1 MPVSRGPQGWVL
13 KFISGKYQGGEFP
26 LGGNHEVVAGRAAD
40 LGLVLVEDMV
50 SRKHA
55 KIIVQGGETYIQDL
69 GSTNGTFVN
78 GERIKKVKLKEG
90 DRILIG
96 TSILRLEHQ
105 AGGGAG
111 ENEERARAKLQ
122 ELAARKPAGPAGGMS
137 GRIEEVPVPDLLQMV
152 TSTKK
157 NGVLVVRGD
166 EEGKIFVRGGHI
178 YYACINENHS
188 IGPLKAI
195 YRIITWARGYY
206 ELQAPDQR
214 KFTVELD
221 EDLEV
226 ILMEALRI
234 RDELKKVGPK
244 LPPLT
249 CNVLLSMPMAAPLR
263 NLSPEQLDALQLVY
277 NYGQM
282 KVILD
287 KSPLTDIETLRALG
301 FLLTKGY
308 VREG

>member
-1 MPVSRGPQGWVL
+1 MPVTRGAHSWML

-26 LGGNHEVVAGRAAD
+26 LSGSREVVAGRAAD
-40 LGLVLVEDMV
+40 LDLVLVEDMV

-55 KIIVQGGETYIQDL
+55 KIIVQGSEIYIQDL

-96 TSILRLEHQ
+96 TSILRLEH
-105 AGGGAG
+105 AAG
-111 ENEERARAKLQ
+111 ETADDEHARARLQ
-122 ELAARKPAGPAGGMS
+122 ELGARKASGPASGMS
-137 GRIEEVPVPDLLQMV
+137 GRIEDVPVPDLLQMV

-157 NGVLVVRGD
+157 SGVLVVRGD
-166 EEGKIFVRGGHI
+166 EEGKIFLRGGQI
-178 YYACINENHS
+178 YYACINENHA
-188 IGPLKAI
+188 IGPLKSI
-195 YRIITWARGYY
+195 YRIITWVRGYY
-206 ELQAPDQR
+206 ELQAADQR
-214 KFTVELD
+214 KFMVELD

-226 ILMEALRI
+226 VLMEALRI
-234 RDELKKVGPK
+234 RDELKKIGPK

-249 CNVLLSMPMAAPLR
+249 RNVLLSMPMAAPLR
-263 NLSPEQLDALQLVY
+263 DLNPEQLDVLQLVY

-287 KSPLTDIETLRALG
+287 KSPLPDLETLKALG
-301 FLLTKGY
+301 FLLGKGY